1 MHFGFLRW
9 GERMNPG
16 IQRLKI
22 APLNA
27 VALLLTGMCAVTQAA
42 ETSYPNRP
50 IRVIVATAPGG
61 GLDAVTRIVAPKL
74 TDSMGQTWVVDN
86 RSGASGNLGAEI
98 VARANPD
105 GYTVLTST
113 STLLTVNPS
122 LYRMPFSIER
132 DLQPITVLATG
143 EQVVV
148 VHPSVP
154 ARTLAELIALAKQK
168 PGVLNYASAGQGT
181 AIHLGA
187 ELLKLRAGI
196 DVTQVRYKGGGPAA
210 VAVLGG
216 EVQLLVG
223 TVAST
228 IAFIQAG
235 RLRALATT
243 GAKRSKLLAEL
254 PTVAES
260 GYPGFEAGLWFAMTV
275 PGATPK
281 IIAQR
286 IHSETLKA
294 LRASDVQ
301 TAMARQGLEP
311 EPGSPADLAARI
323 RKETA
328 TWAALIK
335 STGIRAE

>member
-1 MHFGFLRW
+1 MPGKFLSTAIR
-9 GERMNPG
+9 GCCHG
-16 IQRLKI
+16 
-22 APLNA
+22 ATGA
-27 VALLLTGMCAVTQAA
+27 VLLIGMTAVTQAA
-42 ETSYPNRP
+42 ETPYPNRP

-86 RSGASGNLGAEI
+86 RSGASGNLGAEM
-98 VARANPD
+98 VVRANAD

-122 LYRMPFSIER
+122 LYRMPFSIEK
-132 DLQPITVLATG
+132 DLQPITVLAMG
-143 EQVVV
+143 AQVVV

-154 ARTLAELIALAKQK
+154 AKTLAELITLAKQK

-187 ELLKLRAGI
+187 ELLKSRAGI
-196 DVTQVRYKGGGPAA
+196 DMTQVRYKGGGPAA

-216 EVQLLVG
+216 EAQVLVG
-223 TVAST
+223 TVAAT
-228 IAFIQAG
+228 ISFIQAG
-235 RLRALATT
+235 RLRALAAT
-243 GAKRSKLLAEL
+243 GATRSRLMPDL

-260 GYPGFEAGLWFAMTV
+260 GYPGFDAGLWFGMTV

-281 IIAQR
+281 AIAQR
-286 IHSETLKA
+286 IHLETLKA
-294 LRASDVQ
+294 LRDNEVQ
-301 TAMARQGLEP
+301 TAMGRQGLEP
-311 EPGSPADLAARI
+311 NPGSPAELAARI
-323 RKETA
+323 RQETA

-335 STGIRAE
+335 KLGIRAD